1 MVEQDDEDEQ
11 DSARDGRYGK
21 EIDRAPRMTSASQ
34 PPAGEP
40 GSP

>member
-21 EIDRAPRMTSASQ
+21 EIDRARAVT
-34 PPAGEP
+34 
-40 GSP
+40 